1 MILWLD
7 AHLPPQ
13 LAFWLR
19 EQFNVEVAALRDL
32 GLREATDLKLF
43 EAAREANAIIVT
55 KDRDF
60 VELVTRRGIP
70 PQVLWITCGNTSNA
84 HLREILTAAL
94 PQALERLEKD
104 EPVVEIG
111 DESTPV

>member
-7 AHLPPQ
+7 AQLPPQ
-13 LAFWLR
+13 LASWLR
-19 EQFNVEVAALRDL
+19 EQFSVEVAALRDL
-32 GLREATDLKLF
+32 GLREATDPELF

-55 KDRDF
+55 KDKDF

-70 PQVLWITCGNTSNA
+70 PRVLWITCGNTSNA
-84 HLREILTAAL
+84 RLREILTDAL

-104 EPVVEIG
+104 EPVIEIG
-111 DESTPV
+111 NESTRA